1 MARSSGYSIPTR
13 SAAPP
18 LYLPGASAPL
28 HPVGHSTIG
37 TSKLHTQVLGSIVG
51 RRGAGIT
58 SLAGGDPTHHAM
70 GHYGK
75 KGLPG
80 LDGGDFGGDTGGF

>member
-1 MARSSGYSIPTR
+1 MARGSGYSVPTR
-13 SAAPP
+13 PTAPP
-18 LYLPGASAPL
+18 VYLTGASAP
-28 HPVGHSTIG
+28 VQAIGHSPIG

-58 SLAGGDPTHHAM
+58 TLASGDPTHHAM

-80 LDGGDFGGDTGGF
+80 LDGGDFGGDGGF